1 MPKQVSSK
9 AASSKLKSKP
19 ITTYSRAKTKR
30 AKVSPSPEVIDNGS
44 SMSKAGNSFFATAF
58 REKKENWDEKMR
70 LELAQERRSHDS
82 PSPSSKRTKVYKP
95 LRSRKISNKEKTQ
108 AQPISSLEGFQTSSP
123 PRPSSPLSYPTPRAQ
138 AGPGP
143 SSTRNIACRKS
154 QTPTR
159 SKKDRSS
166 SALPD
171 RFSMSPPP
179 APAPLGTTR
188 PLKMTGL
195 DAIKQ
200 TLRRSQPLPVPKS
213 GITFMDAERESLETR
228 LRRKETEREDKEIRS
243 AGQKF
248 FDEMKN
254 RPKPAARPVP

>member
-1 MPKQVSSK
+1 MPKQVSSR
-9 AASSKLKSKP
+9 AASNKLKSKP

-30 AKVSPSPEVIDNGS
+30 AKISPTPEVIDNES
-44 SMSKAGNSFFATAF
+44 SMAASANAFFATAPE
-58 REKKENWDEKMR
+58 EKKKNWNEKMR
-70 LELAQERRSHDS
+70 LEHAQEGTIFCS
-82 PSPSSKRTKVYKP
+82 PSPSPKRSK
-95 LRSRKISNKEKTQ
+95 KIQKEK
-108 AQPISSLEGFQTSSP
+108 AQPFTSLEDLQASSP
-123 PRPSSPLSYPTPRAQ
+123 PRPSSPVSYRTTRAQ

-143 SSTRNIACRKS
+143 SSTRSIASRNS
-154 QTPTR
+154 QTPTK

-179 APAPLGTTR
+179 APAALGMTR
-188 PLKMTGL
+188 PVKMTGL

-200 TLRRSQPLPVPKS
+200 TLRRPQSIPAPRS
-213 GITFMDAERESLETR
+213 GIEFMDAERETSEVR

-254 RPKPAARPVP
+254 RPEPTARPVP